1 MYAGDWLRKI
11 SPDKPT
17 VSLTLRE
24 ATHNAQRNT
33 EREVWLTFADWLGSQ
48 GYCPVIV
55 PDTETAPEWTAD
67 TYRSHHGFSAAAFN
81 LDLRLALYE
90 CCFLNVNVTNGP
102 SQLCGLSPLTR
113 NITFVTGDWLHEE
126 PTPFLGLGL
135 ERG

>member
-1 MYAGDWLRKI
+1 MWL
-11 SPDKPT
+11 S
-17 VSLTLRE
+17 
-24 ATHNAQRNT
+24 
-33 EREVWLTFADWLGSQ
+33 FADWLAGQ

-55 PDTETAPEWTAD
+55 PDTETVLEWTTE
-67 TYRSHHGFSAAAFN
+67 TYRSHNGFSEAALN

-90 CCFLNVNVTNGP
+90 YCFLNVNVTNGP

-135 ERG
+135 ERGEAPPYSSAWQKFA